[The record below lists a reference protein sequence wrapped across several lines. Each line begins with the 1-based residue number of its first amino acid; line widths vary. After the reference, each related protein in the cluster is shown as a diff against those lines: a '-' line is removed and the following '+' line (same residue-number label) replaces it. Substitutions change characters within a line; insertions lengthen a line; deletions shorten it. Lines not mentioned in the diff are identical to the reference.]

1 MTKVGGLGAT
11 HQADKTVED
20 IVNAVKPSIQS
31 KLGTNI
37 SNLKVI
43 SYKTQLVNGT
53 NYFVKV
59 RTENGYAHLRI
70 YKPFSGAASL
80 VSVQDGKA
88 KDDEITYF

>member
-1 MTKVGGLGAT
+1 MTKVGGIGAT

-20 IVNAVKPSIQS
+20 IVNSVKLSIQT

-37 SNLKVI
+37 SHLKAI

-59 RTENGYAHLRI
+59 RTENGFAHLRI
-70 YKPFSGAASL
+70 YKPFSGSASL
-80 VSVQDGKA
+80 VSVQDGKT
-88 KDDEITYF
+88 KDDDISYF